1 MVLSV
6 KGGKLT
12 PAYVRELLGTVT
24 TPGGGT
30 MGGFICQ
37 EEPTKGMASA
47 AKDAGRWEYNGRE
60 YDRVQ
65 IRTVGD
71 LLAKR
76 GFETPVPVQPLDWE
90 RQGRLPF

>member
-1 MVLSV
+1 MSEAARSA
-6 KGGKLT
+6 GKWL
-12 PAYVRELLGTVT
+12 
-24 TPGGGT
+24 
-30 MGGFICQ
+30 
-37 EEPTKGMASA
+37 
-47 AKDAGRWEYNGRE
+47 YNGRE

-76 GFETPVPVQPLDWE
+76 GFETPAAVQTLDWE

>member
-1 MVLSV
+1 MSEAARSA
-6 KGGKLT
+6 GKWL
-12 PAYVRELLGTVT
+12 
-24 TPGGGT
+24 
-30 MGGFICQ
+30 
-37 EEPTKGMASA
+37 
-47 AKDAGRWEYNGRE
+47 YNGRE

-76 GFETPVPVQPLDWE
+76 GFETPAAVQPLDWE